1 LKLEY
6 ISLEL
11 GGYDF
16 LLYVYRCFCTLQPA
30 LFENIVNETIQHLH
44 EVVVQN
50 KLGESEVIFPLKFV
64 NKQQYMIKSNLS
76 IINLGRPG
84 VREITLTFH

>member
-1 LKLEY
+1 MKLEY

-50 KLGESEVIFPLKFV
+50 KLGESEVIFPLKLFV
-64 NKQQYMIKSNLS
+64 ND
-76 IINLGRPG
+76 LG
-84 VREITLTFH
+84 